1 MVNLSLM
8 TPAHVHQL
16 LEAAHTIFGVLP
28 DSEITLERNPGDADL
43 QPGLLAKP
51 ERAEGHLGLRA
62 DSISGHTHERR
73 TAATALFAT
82 DADPDHL
89 SRGRLGP
96 DEEVGRFDVEDPH
109 RPLPSACGSGC
120 R

>member
-1 MVNLSLM
+1 MAGGALLGVDEHLGRQSL
-8 TPAHVHQL
+8 ARDRLAV
-16 LEAAHTIFGVLP
+16 
-28 DSEITLERNPGDADL
+28 PGDADL
-43 QPGLLAKP
+43 EPGLLARP